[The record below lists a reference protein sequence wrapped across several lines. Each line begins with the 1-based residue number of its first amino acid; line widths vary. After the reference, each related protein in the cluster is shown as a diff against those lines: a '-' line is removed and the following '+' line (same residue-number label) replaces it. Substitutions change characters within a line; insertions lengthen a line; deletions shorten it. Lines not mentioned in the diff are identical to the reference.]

1 MKFCAILCGLI
12 FLFTASFT
20 VTAMAADGPPVIL
33 LWPGGAP
40 HSEGKTADEKVK
52 VGTNGERVVTGVNK
66 PSLTIF
72 TPEKSI
78 ATGVGVVIAPGGG
91 HYQLSYDSE
100 GCYVGQWLAA
110 RGIAGF
116 VLTNRLAR
124 EAGSTYTIEGDEL
137 SDTQRA
143 MRLVRSRAAEWN
155 VDPARLGIIGFSA
168 GGELVNLLVQKNDEG
183 NATAADP
190 IDRFGCKPAFQG
202 LMYPG
207 NSKAIVPTKDSPP
220 AFLLCGAK
228 DRPDI
233 SEGLPNIYLLFKRAG
248 VPVEL
253 HIYANTGHG
262 FGYRPRSTTASNEWP
277 SRFQEWLVTTGFL
290 KKTDIASPSSGA
302 PKAGQ

>member
-1 MKFCAILCGLI
+1 L
-12 FLFTASFT
+12 AS
-20 VTAMAADGPPVIL
+20 VAANAASAADAPPVIL

-40 HSEGKTADEKVK
+40 HSEGKTADENVK
-52 VGTNGERVVTGVNK
+52 VGPTGERVVTGVNK
-66 PSLTIF
+66 PSLTLFI
-72 TPEKSI
+72 PDKSI
-78 ATGVGVVIAPGGG
+78 ATGVGVLIAPGGG

-100 GCYVGQWLAA
+100 GCYIGQWLAE

-124 EAGSTYTIEGDEL
+124 EKGSTYTIDGDEVP
-137 SDTQRA
+137 DTQRA
-143 MRLVRSRAAEWN
+143 MRLIRSRAAEWT
-155 VDPARLGIIGFSA
+155 VDPAKLGIIGFSA
-168 GGELVNLLVQKNDEG
+168 GGELVNLLVQKNDDG
-183 NATAADP
+183 NPSAADP

-233 SEGLPNIYLLFKRAG
+233 SEGLRNIYLLFKRAN

-262 FGYRPRSTTASNEWP
+262 FGYRPRSTAASNEWP
-277 SRFQEWLVTTGFL
+277 WRFQEWLATVGFL
-290 KKTDIASPSSGA
+290 KKTELMGPPWTM
-302 PKAGQ
+302 PKANP

>member
-1 MKFCAILCGLI
+1 MKLCAILSAL
-12 FLFTASFT
+12 FLFAAGSAF
-20 VTAMAADGPPVIL
+20 AADAPPVVL

-40 HSEGKTADEKVK
+40 HSEGKTAEENVK
-52 VGTNGERVVTGVNK
+52 VGATGERVVTGVNK
-66 PSLTIF
+66 PSLTLFI
-72 TPEKSI
+72 PDKSI

-100 GCYVGQWLAA
+100 GCYVGQWLAE

-124 EAGSTYTIEGDEL
+124 EAGSTYTLDDEL
-137 SDTQRA
+137 ADTQRG
-143 MRLVRSRAAEWN
+143 MRLVRSRAAEWT
-155 VDPARLGIIGFSA
+155 VDPAKIGIIGFSA
-168 GGELVNLLVQKNDEG
+168 GGELVNMLVQKNDDG
-183 NATAADP
+183 NPAAADS
-190 IDRFGCKPAFQG
+190 IDRFGCKPMFQG

-233 SEGLPNIYLLFKRAG
+233 SEGLANVYLLFKRAN

-253 HIYANTGHG
+253 HIYANTAHG
-262 FGYRPRSTTASNEWP
+262 FGYRPRSTAASNEWP
-277 SRFQEWLVTTGFL
+277 ARFQEWLATVGFL
-290 KKTDIASPSSGA
+290 KKTDLAIHATAKSA
-302 PKAGQ
+302 E